1 MNRTMGDGAG
11 EREGGDVVP
20 KGEAAVI
27 RGPAN
32 LCVAMVQLSMMSDLP
47 GPPAPMPSRG
57 RKCVP
62 RLTEKVKLLVNQEF

>member
-20 KGEAAVI
+20 KGKAAVI

-32 LCVAMVQLSMMSDLP
+32 LCIVQLSKMSDLP
-47 GPPAPMPSRG
+47 GPPALMPSHG